1 MRRRPPRSTRTD
13 TLFPYTTLFRSV
25 LEERFGIARCMKADL
40 FIPVHADA
48 AENEDAHGATI
59 YTLSEVASDRVAAR
73 LAARENKAD
82 IINGINLGGQS
93 SDVSS
98 ILIDL
103 TQRETMNIS
112 SGFAKLLQREASPF
126 VEFRTAYHRF
136 ASLVVLKAPDTPSVL
151 FETGYITN
159 ADDVRFLTSRE
170 GQSKIARGV
179 AKAVNIHFAR
189 RLAQN

>member
-1 MRRRPPRSTRTD
+1 MIRLPPRSTRTD

-25 LEERFGIARCMKADL
+25 RVALTRDDDRFLVLEERFGIARRMKADL
-40 FIPVHADA
+40 FISVHADA

-103 TQRETMNIS
+103 TQRSEEHTS
-112 SGFAKLLQREASPF
+112 EPQ
-126 VEFRTAYHRF
+126 
-136 ASLVVLKAPDTPSVL
+136 SLM
-151 FETGYITN
+151 
-159 ADDVRFLTSRE
+159 R
-170 GQSKIARGV
+170 
-179 AKAVNIHFAR
+179 
-189 RLAQN
+189 

>member
-1 MRRRPPRSTRTD
+1 MRISD
-13 TLFPYTTLFRSV
+13 WSSDVCSSDLFLV

-40 FIPVHADA
+40 FISVHADA

-73 LAARENKAD
+73 LSARENKAES
-82 IINGINLGGQS
+82 INGINLGGQS

>member
-1 MRRRPPRSTRTD
+1 
-13 TLFPYTTLFRSV
+13 
-25 LEERFGIARCMKADL
+25 MKADL
-40 FIPVHADA
+40 FISVHADA

-103 TQRETMNIS
+103 TQRETMKIS
-112 SGFAKLLQREASPF
+112 SGFAKLLQRERS
-126 VEFRTAYHRF
+126 EEHTSELQ
-136 ASLVVLKAPDTPSVL
+136 SLMRIS
-151 FETGYITN
+151 Y
-159 ADDVRFLTSRE
+159 
-170 GQSKIARGV
+170 
-179 AKAVNIHFAR
+179 AVFCLNR
-189 RLAQN
+189 KDKT

>member
-1 MRRRPPRSTRTD
+1 MTRRQPRSTRTD
-13 TLFPYTTLFRSV
+13 KHVPYTTFFRS
-25 LEERFGIARCMKADL
+25 
-40 FIPVHADA
+40 
-48 AENEDAHGATI
+48 
-59 YTLSEVASDRVAAR
+59 R
-73 LAARENKAD
+73 LAGRENKAD

-170 GQSKIARGV
+170 GQSKIARRSEEHTSELQSLMRISY
-179 AKAVNIHFAR
+179 AVFC
-189 RLAQN
+189 L